1 MDSNRRAAYRVP
13 LDIDAQVVAGGKSRP
28 VKIQNLSAG
37 GAMFDA
43 DDAFAAGRTVQLRM
57 DLSSEWVKATGFD
70 QVIVDLELIDVFEVR
85 ESSDDATGTD
95 SDAEPAQPTGPVI
108 GFRHRARSLAVEGSP
123 EFEKMHKLVFAAER
137 HRLSKRTGA
146 GQASPMASDPE
157 RRAARRRNAGGD
169 RFGRGAINPLHD
181 D

>member
-13 LDIDAQVVAGGKSRP
+13 LDIDAQVVAGGRARP

-43 DDAFAAGRTVQLRM
+43 DDALVVGCPVQLRM

-70 QVIVDLELIDVFEVR
+70 QVIVDLELIDVNEVR
-85 ESSDDATGTD
+85 ESLDDDDDADTDTDEADATG
-95 SDAEPAQPTGPVI
+95 PII
-108 GFRHRARSLAVEGSP
+108 GYRHRARSLALEGSQ
-123 EFEKMHKLVFAAER
+123 EYEKMHKLVFAAER

-157 RRAARRRNAGGD
+157 RRAARRKNAGGD
-169 RFGRGAINPLHD
+169 RYGRGAINPLHD